1 MKKLSQN
8 QALELALNTLQKNG
22 ATKENALPLAF
33 GIIDAETKE
42 LKVMAFIISQFIAY
56 I

>member
-22 ATKENALPLAF
+22 ALKEMEVVFVKKLNF
-33 GIIDAETKE
+33 
-42 LKVMAFIISQFIAY
+42 Q
-56 I
+56 

>member
-22 ATKENALPLAF
+22 ATKENALPLAL
-33 GIIDAETKE
+33 GIIDA
-42 LKVMAFIISQFIAY
+42 
-56 I
+56 